1 MADPT
6 SDDLFAVWRKQVE
19 AGTDAW
25 IKSVQEMASQGQVP
39 HPPDPTQFW
48 RQFSNLGPMASTP
61 FQGTGPIDPQAL
73 AQWKKF
79 LDDWI
84 AAWSRALEQAMGTET
99 FAEALGKTLDQFLT
113 IQGKA
118 RQAVERSSKATIDAL
133 GMPSRDQVVGLSR
146 QMMDLEDRLEGLEDK
161 LDALRSRPPA
171 PAPAPAAAPAPAPAA
186 APAPAPAAAPAPT
199 AATEDRPRPRRP
211 SIRKTGTAA
220 AKTPKRSA

>member
-161 LDALRSRPPA
+161 LDALGSRPP
-171 PAPAPAAAPAPAPAA
+171 